1 MIFAF
6 VEGGTLEIY
15 ETAGEAIQRH
25 EGLDVESGTV
35 RFYDEAGVYLEPR
48 FSTPNRKGN
57 LFGLF
62 GWVNSGVYEL
72 VANPQAGEV
81 RACALRDRHARAE
94 PMVRQHREAESGL
107 GSARC
112 GGRVSTVVPRG
123 GVTYCKSPRLPF

>member
-15 ETAGEAIQRH
+15 ATAAEATRGH
-25 EGLDVESGTV
+25 EGIDVESGTV
-35 RFYDEAGVYLEPR
+35 RFYDEAGVYLEPK

-72 VANPQAGEV
+72 VANPHASEDSFALALHETATLAPNPWFGSVEQLKTDLAARGVEV
-81 RACALRDRHARAE
+81 EYR
-94 PMVRQHREAESGL
+94 PPS
-107 GSARC
+107 
-112 GGRVSTVVPRG
+112 
-123 GVTYCKSPRLPF
+123 

>member
-35 RFYDEAGVYLEPR
+35 RFYDEAGVHLEPR

-57 LFGLF
+57 LLGLF

-72 VANPQAGEV
+72 VANPQAGEDSF
-81 RACALRDRHARAE
+81 ALALYETATLVPNPWFASIAKLKADLAAR
-94 PMVRQHREAESGL
+94 
-107 GSARC
+107 
-112 GGRVSTVVPRG
+112 
-123 GVTYCKSPRLPF
+123 GVEVEYRP